1 MKSRG
6 IQLFG
11 IAVACAALSS
21 CAAKKELTQARMDLK
36 DKDKMVEDLR
46 LDLKEAKT
54 TIDFK
59 DQAIGSLEKQ
69 LADCKE
75 QRDKQLTQVGDLTV
89 LSKSANEN
97 IGETLNQLRNKD
109 KYIQMLQ
116 AARSKADSIN
126 LALAVNLK
134 GVLKQGLDD
143 KDITIE
149 VDKTVVMINLSD
161 SMLYKSGQ
169 FDLTPRA
176 GEVLDKIAKVIK
188 SRPEL
193 EVMVEGYTDNVP
205 IENACIKDNWDL
217 SVKRSTSVVRALQ
230 ETYGIDPN
238 RLIAAGRGEFN
249 SLTTNMTSQ
258 GRSTNRRTRII
269 LMPKLKQFYDLLDP
283 KNVPEDAKIK

>member
-1 MKSRG
+1 MKT
-6 IQLFG
+6 ITQLA
-11 IAVACAALSS
+11 AVALASIVLSS
-21 CAAKKELTQARMDLK
+21 CAAKKELAAVKLDLK
-36 DKDKMVEDLR
+36 EKDKMVKDLR
-46 LDLKEAKT
+46 VNLQEANT

-59 DQAIGSLEKQ
+59 NQEIGSLQKQ

-97 IGETLNQLRNKD
+97 IGETLKQLRTKD
-109 KYIQMLQ
+109 KYIHMLQ
-116 AARSKADSIN
+116 SARSKADSIN

-134 GVLKQGLDD
+134 GVLKQGLSD

-161 SMLYKSGQ
+161 SMLYKTGQ
-169 FDLTPRA
+169 YTLTERA
-176 GEVLDKIAKVIK
+176 GEVLAKIAKVVE

-205 IENACIKDNWDL
+205 IKNACIEDNWDL
-217 SVKRSTSVVRALQ
+217 SVKRATSVVRALQ
-230 ETYGIDPN
+230 EDYNVNPN

-249 SLTTNMTSQ
+249 KLASNTSAQ
-258 GRSTNRRTRII
+258 GRSINRRTRIV

-283 KNVPEDAKIK
+283 DNIPQAKK

>member
-1 MKSRG
+1 MR
-6 IQLFG
+6 IQALG
-11 IAVACAALSS
+11 LAVACTVLSS
-21 CAAKKELTQARMDLK
+21 CAAKKELSSVRIDLK
-36 DKDKMVEDLR
+36 EKNSIIDDLR
-46 LDLKEAKT
+46 LSLKEANT

-59 DQAIGSLEKQ
+59 NQGISSLEKQ
-69 LADCKE
+69 LADCKA
-75 QRDKQLTQVGDLTV
+75 QRDKQLTAVGDLTV
-89 LSKSANEN
+89 LSKSASDN

-109 KYIQMLQ
+109 QYIHMLQ
-116 AARSKADSIN
+116 SARSKADSIN
-126 LALAVNLK
+126 LALAINLK

-169 FDLTPRA
+169 YELTDRA
-176 GEVLDKIAKVIK
+176 GDVLAKIAQIIK

-193 EVMVEGYTDNVP
+193 EVMVEGYTDNLP

-230 ETYGIDPN
+230 NNYSVDPN

-249 SLTTNMTSQ
+249 KLAANATQS
-258 GRSTNRRTRII
+258 GRAVNRRTRII
-269 LMPKLKQFYDLLDP
+269 LMPQLKQFYDLLDP
-283 KNVPEDAKIK
+283 KNIPEGGKIK